1 MLSRGNFLSEPYLTE
16 KESNYKFKQY
26 WSLDYNERK
35 VVGKWHLKCKIV
47 YTLMFFRQ

>member
-26 WSLDYNERK
+26 WSLDDNERK
-35 VVGKWHLKCKIV
+35 VVGQCMASK
-47 YTLMFFRQ
+47 M